1 MKRAIVAAA
10 VVCALGASGYYLYAR
25 SNGKAPQYRTA
36 KVEKGEVTDTVS
48 ATGNINPVTTVQVGS
63 QVSGTIQYIYVDFN
77 SRVKKG
83 QVIAK
88 IDPQIFEASVVQ
100 ARGNVANASAALEK
114 AKIVTADTLRTLR
127 RNKELIKNGYVAQ
140 ADVDAAET
148 AYDSA
153 VSAQKGAEAQLEQAK
168 GALSVSETNLRYTTI
183 LSPVEGTVISR
194 NVDVGQTVAASFQ
207 TPTLFTI
214 AQDLTK
220 MQIDTN
226 VDESDIGRT
235 NAGQE
240 ATFTVDAY
248 PGKTFSGKVI
258 QVRNSPIVTQNVV
271 TYDVVIHVDNK
282 DLSLKPG
289 MTANVSI
296 NIRDF
301 KDVLK
306 IPNAALRYR
315 PSTEKKKPEGGGKE
329 KDTGKAKEGPG
340 TRVYA
345 IGKDGNP
352 AAVSVKT
359 GVSDGTFTVLLE
371 GNLKD
376 GDDVI
381 VAEIRKNPGS
391 AGGAS
396 PPGMGGFR

>member
-1 MKRAIVAAA
+1 MKRAIIAAAA
-10 VVCALGASGYYLYAR
+10 VCVLAVTGYFFYSK
-25 SNGKAPQYRTA
+25 SNGKTSQYRTA
-36 KVEKGEVTDTVS
+36 KVEKGEISDAVS
-48 ATGNINPVTTVQVGS
+48 ATGNINAVTTVQVGS
-63 QVSGTIQYIYVDFN
+63 QVSGTIQFIYADFN

-100 ARGNVANASAALEK
+100 ARGNVANMTAALEK

-127 RNKELIKNGYVAQ
+127 RNQELVKNGYVSQ

-148 AYDSA
+148 THDSA
-153 VSAQKGAEAQLEQAK
+153 VSQQKGAEAQLAQAK
-168 GALSVSETNLRYTTI
+168 GALSVAETNLRYTTI
-183 LSPVEGTVISR
+183 VSPVEGTVISR

-214 AQDLTK
+214 ARDLTK

-271 TYDVVIHVDNK
+271 TYDVVVQVDNK

-296 NIRDF
+296 RIRDF

-315 PSTEKKKPEGGGKE
+315 PFSSEKKKPEGEKE
-329 KDTGKAKEGPG
+329 KGPQG
-340 TRVYA
+340 GARVYV
-345 IGKDGNP
+345 IGKDGKP
-352 AAVSVKT
+352 VAVPVKT
-359 GVSDGTFTVLLE
+359 GVSDGTHTLLAE
-371 GNLKD
+371 GNLKE
-376 GDDVI
+376 GDDVVI
-381 VAEIRKNPGS
+381 AETRKNQGT
-391 AGGAS
+391 AGGSS

>member
-1 MKRAIVAAA
+1 MKRAIIVAVA
-10 VVCALGASGYYLYAR
+10 VCALGAAGYFYYTKG
-25 SNGKAPQYRTA
+25 NGKTSLYRTG
-36 KVEKGEVTDTVS
+36 KIEKGDISDTVS
-48 ATGNINPVTTVQVGS
+48 ATGNINAVTTVQVGS
-63 QVSGTIQYIYVDFN
+63 QVSGTIQQIYADFN

-100 ARGNVANASAALEK
+100 ARGSVANMTAALEK
-114 AKIVTADTLRTLR
+114 AKIVTTDTLRTLR
-127 RNKELIKNGYVAQ
+127 RNQELIKNGYVAQ

-153 VSAQKGAEAQLEQAK
+153 VSQQKSAEAQLDQAR
-168 GALSVSETNLRYTTI
+168 GALSIAETNLRYTTI
-183 LSPVEGTVISR
+183 VSPVEGTVISR

-226 VDESDIGRT
+226 VDESDIGKT
-235 NAGQE
+235 IAGQQ

-248 PGKTFSGKVI
+248 PGKQFSGKVI

-271 TYDVVIHVDNK
+271 TYDVVVHVDNK

-296 NIRDF
+296 RIRDF
-301 KDVLK
+301 KDALK

-315 PSTEKKKPEGGGKE
+315 PSTEKSGKKGEGEKE
-329 KDTGKAKEGPG
+329 KESPG
-340 TRVYA
+340 GRVYTLD
-345 IGKDGNP
+345 KDGKP
-352 AAVSVKT
+352 AAIQVKT
-359 GVSDGTFTVLLE
+359 GISDGTDTLLVE
-371 GNLKD
+371 GNLKQ
-376 GDDVI
+376 GDEVI
-381 VAEIRKNPGS
+381 VAETRKNQGATKGS
-391 AGGAS
+391 S

>member
-1 MKRAIVAAA
+1 MKRILIAALAAA
-10 VVCALGASGYYLYAR
+10 ALGSAGYFYFVK
-25 SNGKAPQYRTA
+25 SNGKVPPYRTV
-36 KVEKGEVTDTVS
+36 KVEKGDLSDTVS
-48 ATGNINPVTTVQVGS
+48 ATGNINAVTTVQVGS
-63 QVSGTIQYIYVDFN
+63 QVSGTIQQILADFN
-77 SRVKKG
+77 SRVRKG

-88 IDPQIFEASVVQ
+88 IDPQIFEATVVQ
-100 ARGNVANASAALEK
+100 SKGNVQNAAAVLEK
-114 AKIVTADTLRTLR
+114 AKIVTADALRTLR
-127 RNKELIKNGYVAQ
+127 RNQELIKNGYVAQ

-153 VSAQKGAEAQLEQAK
+153 VSQQKSAEAQLEQAK
-168 GALSVSETNLRYTTI
+168 GALSVAETNLRYTTI
-183 LSPVEGTVISR
+183 TSPVDGIVISR

-235 NAGQE
+235 KSGQE

-248 PGKTFSGKVI
+248 PGKSFSGVVI
-258 QVRNSPIVTQNVV
+258 QVRNSPIITQNVV
-271 TYDVVIHVDNK
+271 TYDVVIQVDNK

-296 NIRDF
+296 RIRDF

-315 PSTEKKKPEGGGKE
+315 PSEKKKAEGEKE
-329 KDTGKAKEGPG
+329 PPG
-340 TRVYA
+340 ARVYVV
-345 IGKDGNP
+345 GKDGKP
-352 AAVSVKT
+352 EAVPIKP
-359 GVSDGTFTVLLE
+359 GISDGTHTQLAE
-371 GNLKD
+371 GNLKA
-376 GDDVI
+376 GDAVI
-381 VAEIRKNPGS
+381 VAEIRKDQS
-391 AGGAS
+391 AAGGGS
-396 PPGMGGFR
+396 PPRMGMGGFR

>member
-1 MKRAIVAAA
+1 MKRIFIAALAVA
-10 VVCALGASGYYLYAR
+10 VLGAAGYFYFAG
-25 SNGKAPQYRTA
+25 SNGKAPPYRTA
-36 KVEKGEVTDTVS
+36 KVEKGEISDTVS
-48 ATGNINPVTTVQVGS
+48 ATGNINAVTTVQVGS
-63 QVSGTIQYIYVDFN
+63 QVSGTIQQILADFN
-77 SRVKKG
+77 SRVRKG

-88 IDPQIFEASVVQ
+88 IDPQIFEASVIQ
-100 ARGNVANASAALEK
+100 ARGSVSNATAVVEK
-114 AKIVTADTLRTLR
+114 AKIVTADALRTLR
-127 RNKELIKNGYVAQ
+127 RNQELIKDGYVAQ

-153 VSAQKGAEAQLEQAK
+153 ASQQKSAEAQLDQAR
-168 GALSVSETNLRYTTI
+168 GALSVAETNLRYTTI
-183 LSPVEGTVISR
+183 VSPVDGIVISR

-235 NAGQE
+235 KAGQE

-248 PGKTFSGKVI
+248 PGKSFAGTVI

-271 TYDVVIHVDNK
+271 TYDVVIQVDNK

-296 NIRDF
+296 RIRDF

-315 PSTEKKKPEGGGKE
+315 PSTEKKKTEGEKE
-329 KDTGKAKEGPG
+329 PPG
-340 TRVYA
+340 ARVHVV
-345 IGKDGNP
+345 GKDGKP
-352 AAVSVKT
+352 EAVLVKT
-359 GVSDGTFTVLLE
+359 GTSDGTYTQLVE
-371 GNLKD
+371 GNLKA
-376 GDDVI
+376 GDALI
-381 VAEIRKNPGS
+381 VAEIRKNQGA
-391 AGGAS
+391 AGGGS
-396 PPGMGGFR
+396 PPGMGMGGFR

>member
-1 MKRAIVAAA
+1 MKRVIVAVLVIAA
-10 VVCALGASGYYLYAR
+10 LSVGGYFFFTGEN
-25 SNGKAPQYRTA
+25 SKAPPYRTA
-36 KVEKGEVTDTVS
+36 KVEKGIISDLVS
-48 ATGNINPVTTVQVGS
+48 ATGNINAVTTVQVGS
-63 QVSGTIQYIYVDFN
+63 QVSGTIQKINADFN
-77 SRVKKG
+77 SRVRKG
-83 QVIAK
+83 DVIAQ
-88 IDPQIFEASVVQ
+88 IDPQLFEASVVQ
-100 ARGNVANASAALEK
+100 ARGNVAIATAVLSK
-114 AKIVTADTLRTLR
+114 ARIVTADALRTLR
-127 RNKELIKNGYVAQ
+127 RNQELIKNGYIAQ

-148 AYDSA
+148 AYH
-153 VSAQKGAEAQLEQAK
+153 SAQEQEKSAEGQVAQVK
-168 GALSVSETNLRYTTI
+168 GALSVAEANLRYTTI

-235 NAGQE
+235 KSGQK

-248 PGKTFSGKVI
+248 PGKIFEGVVI

-271 TYDVVIHVDNK
+271 TYDVVIQVDNK

-296 NIRDF
+296 RIRDF
-301 KDVLK
+301 PDVLK

-315 PSTEKKKPEGGGKE
+315 PSGEKKKGEGEKE
-329 KDTGKAKEGPG
+329 KGAPG
-340 TRVYA
+340 GRVYLS
-345 IGKDGNP
+345 GKDGKP
-352 AAVSVKT
+352 KAVPVKT
-359 GVSDGTFTVLLE
+359 GISDGSFTHLVE
-371 GNLKD
+371 GDLRE
-376 GDDVI
+376 GDTLITSETV
-381 VAEIRKNPGS
+381 KKKS
-391 AGGAS
+391 ANSSAS

>member
-1 MKRAIVAAA
+1 MKRAIIAA
-10 VVCALGASGYYLYAR
+10 VAVCVLAVAGYFFYTN
-25 SNGKAPQYRTA
+25 SNGKTAQFRTA
-36 KVEKGEVTDTVS
+36 KVEKGDILDTVS
-48 ATGNINPVTTVQVGS
+48 ATGNINAVTTVQVGS
-63 QVSGTIQYIYVDFN
+63 QVSGTISVIYADFN

-100 ARGNVANASAALEK
+100 AKGNVENMSAALEK
-114 AKIVTADTLRTLR
+114 SKIVTTDTLRTLK
-127 RNKELIKNGYVAQ
+127 RNQELIKDGYVAQ
-140 ADVDAAET
+140 SDVDAAET

-153 VSAQKGAEAQLEQAK
+153 VSQQKGAEAQLAQAK
-168 GALSVSETNLRYTTI
+168 GALSVAETNLRYTTI
-183 LSPVEGTVISR
+183 VSPVEGTVISR

-235 NAGQE
+235 IAGQE

-271 TYDVVIHVDNK
+271 TYDVVVQVDNK

-289 MTANVSI
+289 LTANVSI
-296 NIRDF
+296 KIREF

-315 PSTEKKKPEGGGKE
+315 PATEKKKPEGEKE
-329 KDTGKAKEGPG
+329 KDSQGM
-340 TRVYA
+340 RVYTLD
-345 IGKDGNP
+345 KDGKP
-352 AAVSVKT
+352 APVRVKM
-359 GVSDGTFTVLLE
+359 GVSDGTQTVLAE
-371 GNLKD
+371 GNLKP
-376 GDDVI
+376 GDEVI
-381 VAEIRKNPGS
+381 ISETRKNSGTT
-391 AGGAS
+391 GGAS